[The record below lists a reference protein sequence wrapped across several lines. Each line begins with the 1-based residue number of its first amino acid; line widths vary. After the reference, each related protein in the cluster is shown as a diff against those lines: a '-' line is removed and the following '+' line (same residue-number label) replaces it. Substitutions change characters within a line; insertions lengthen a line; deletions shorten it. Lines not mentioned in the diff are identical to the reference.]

1 MQKYTLALV
10 VIIIVLLTVLFNSN
24 TSQVEQIDSIKLGVL
39 LPLTGNNAAHGELAK
54 RGVELALENLPSNIQ
69 VVYEDSQFDG
79 SVSVNAYKKLV
90 TQDKVQAILTLGS
103 PVAMSIASLANEDK
117 VLLLGIVA
125 APAYSTPDDYTFRIV
140 GSATVEADSIVDTIV
155 NTLNKKKVAI
165 LSMGNDY
172 GKGTASEFVHAFK
185 DHGEVIF
192 NESFLPEETDFRS
205 SLIKIKS
212 LNPDIIFIPATG
224 REAGLIIK
232 QAREQGIET
241 AFICA
246 QACQNPDLVTIAG
259 GSAEGLLVVAPTDDA
274 NSNFI
279 DLYSDKY
286 TGTIHFGTIKMY
298 DATKI
303 LSSVFAN
310 CEKDNYAPA
319 CLLRGMNNV
328 TDYPGTSFPINFDE
342 NGDMNDQFLLKIVKN
357 GAFVKY

>member
-10 VIIIVLLTVLFNSN
+10 VIVIVLFTVLFNSN

-54 RGVELALENLPSNIQ
+54 RGVELALENLPSNI
-69 VVYEDSQFDG
+69 
-79 SVSVNAYKKLV
+79 
-90 TQDKVQAILTLGS
+90 
-103 PVAMSIASLANEDK
+103 
-117 VLLLGIVA
+117 
-125 APAYSTPDDYTFRIV
+125 
-140 GSATVEADSIVDTIV
+140 EADSIVDTIV

-185 DHGEVIF
+185 DHGEVVF

-246 QACQNPDLVTIAG
+246 QACQNPDLITIAG

-303 LSSVFAN
+303 LGSVFAN

-342 NGDMNDQFLLKIVKN
+342 NGDMNDQFLLKIVTN
-357 GAFVKY
+357 GAFVRY